1 MRWLKEIDIN
11 LFIVCQ
17 SVCAHIA
24 VDFLVESV
32 DFDASVITKL
42 VVDCVLLS
50 FFLMYALGLSNFLR
64 WLLRCSSSNLY
75 GLEDV

>member
-1 MRWLKEIDIN
+1 MRWLEEIDIN

-17 SVCAHIA
+17 PVCAHIA
-24 VDFLVESV
+24 VYFIVESV

-42 VVDCVLLS
+42 VVDCVFVS
-50 FFLMYALGLSNFLR
+50 FFLMNALGLFYFLR
-64 WLLRCSSSNLY
+64 WLLRGSSSNLY